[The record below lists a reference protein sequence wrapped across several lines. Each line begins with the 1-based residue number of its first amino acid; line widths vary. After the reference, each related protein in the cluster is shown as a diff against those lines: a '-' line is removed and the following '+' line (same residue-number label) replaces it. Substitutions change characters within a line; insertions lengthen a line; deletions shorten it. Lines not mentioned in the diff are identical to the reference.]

1 MLILAIDTS
10 AVASAALISDD
21 AMEGVVDSFATED
34 TRSHAEVLV
43 PGIEQ
48 LLAGAG
54 VSGADIDLIV
64 TGVGPGPFTG
74 LRSGIATARTL
85 AFAWN
90 KPLRGLMS
98 LDAIALEVAESTGA
112 PAEFLVA
119 TDARRKEVYW
129 ARYTLRDGQLPELA
143 DGPHVGFASE
153 LPELPVYGA
162 GAGIYA
168 DVVKADEDFKDS
180 QPSAASLGQFAL
192 ALLAAGHEL
201 PDSTPLYLRE
211 SDAQVPG
218 PRKRAL

>member
-10 AVASAALISDD
+10 AVASAALVSDD
-21 AMEGVVDSFATED
+21 AMERVVESFATED
-34 TRSHAEVLV
+34 TRSHAEVLA
-43 PGIEQ
+43 PGIEK
-48 LLAGAG
+48 LLDDAG
-54 VSGADIDLIV
+54 VRGADIDLIV

-90 KPLRGLMS
+90 KPLFGLMS
-98 LDAIALEVAESTGA
+98 LDAIALEVAESTEA
-112 PAEFLVA
+112 QAEFLVA

-129 ARYTLRDGQLPELA
+129 ARYTLSEGKLPQLE

-153 LPELPVYGA
+153 LPDLPVFGA

-168 DVVKADEDFKDS
+168 DVVNANKEFS
-180 QPSAASLGQFAL
+180 TTQPDAASLGKFAM
-192 ALLAAGHEL
+192 ALLIAGVEL

>member
-21 AMEGVVDSFATED
+21 AMESVVESFATED
-34 TRSHAEVLV
+34 TRSHAEVLA
-43 PGIEQ
+43 PGIQ
-48 LLAGAG
+48 KLLAGAG
-54 VSGADIDLIV
+54 VTGSDIDAIV

-85 AFAWN
+85 AFVWN
-90 KPLRGLMS
+90 KPLYGLMS
-98 LDAIALEVAESTGA
+98 LDAIALEVAESTA
-112 PAEFLVA
+112 ATPEFLVA

-129 ARYTLRDGQLPELA
+129 ARYTLDDGQLPELV

-153 LPELPVYGA
+153 LPDLPVFGA
-162 GAGIYA
+162 GAGLYS
-168 DVVKADEDFKDS
+168 DVLKADEDFATT
-180 QPSAASLGQFAL
+180 QPDAASLGQFAL
-192 ALLAAGHEL
+192 AKLTAGQALL
-201 PDSTPLYLRE
+201 DSTPLYLRE